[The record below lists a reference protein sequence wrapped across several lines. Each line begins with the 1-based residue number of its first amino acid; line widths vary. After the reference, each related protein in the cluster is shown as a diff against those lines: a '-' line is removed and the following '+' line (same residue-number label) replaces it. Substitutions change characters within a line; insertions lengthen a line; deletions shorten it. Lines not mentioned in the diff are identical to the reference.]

1 VVATPSNP
9 GGVLTAEES
18 NMPSSFLRTGS
29 LVLALLGSTA
39 LGAGNA
45 VAQQAP
51 PAAEPQQ
58 QQQQEKAQ
66 QTPSGKMGAD
76 EPSSHAPSQKPADNS
91 VFVNGALAVPGAPEN
106 TDTVPAKFSAKNA
119 ADDKLSTAA
128 YTFKL
133 LTDEQRGAIYAALKG
148 QPAGP
153 AFNADIGIELPASVE
168 LRPVPDDVV
177 ARVLQTKDYRYAV
190 ADNRVLLVSPV
201 TRYVVGVFMDDVQA
215 PKASDGRRTP

>member
-1 VVATPSNP
+1 MSRDFVRS
-9 GGVLTAEES
+9 
-18 NMPSSFLRTGS
+18 GS

-39 LGAGNA
+39 LGAGDA
-45 VAQQAP
+45 VAQQPP

-58 QQQQEKAQ
+58 QQQQEKAL
-66 QTPSGKMGAD
+66 QTESGKMGKE
-76 EPSSHAPSQKPADNS
+76 EPSSHAPSQKPTDNS
-91 VFVNGALAVPGAPEN
+91 VFVNGALAVPGAPAN
-106 TDTVPAKFSAKNA
+106 TDTVPSKFSEKNA

-133 LTDEQRGAIYAALKG
+133 LTGEQRTAIYTGLKG
-148 QPAGP
+148 QTAGP
-153 AFNADIGIELPASVE
+153 AFNADIGIELPPSVE

-215 PKASDGRRTP
+215 PKASEGRRTP